1 VRFGQALR
9 HSIRANPW
17 RGGFLGIADTKR
29 IQAPHLV
36 TVVLTTVYGLLDF
49 PALLRM
55 FTHAARVPR
64 QTCRTRY
71 ILLRIIGARGS
82 VLCFEPMASRTR
94 WDASTA
100 P

>member
-1 VRFGQALR
+1 VRVRQALR
-9 HSIRANPW
+9 DSIRANPW

-55 FTHAARVPR
+55 FMHAARVPR
-64 QTCRTRY
+64 QTC

-82 VLCFEPMASRTR
+82 VLCFEPMALRTR